1 MKIGAHTS
9 TAGGYSKA
17 VERVSQIG
25 GNCLQIFSTSPRSW
39 KPADPDEKEEERF
52 KEALRGYSVSPV
64 YFHASY
70 LINLAGS
77 DEIQEKSVGALIA
90 ELQVAGRF
98 DIRGTTV
105 HLGSF
110 KKGRSQDGRK
120 PLFEEDESAYKDLL
134 DNIKEILKETPEET
148 LFIIENMGTRKIG
161 MSLEEIA
168 FIVEKINSSRVRVCL
183 DTCHLHAAGVDIST
197 ADRLDSFLRR
207 FDDLMGLSLLEF
219 FHIND
224 SKDEFGSLRDRHENV
239 GEGEIPE
246 SVFSLLLDHPKTKD
260 LPFITEAP
268 GFDGKGPDKKNI
280 DIIKG
285 LLGK

>member
-9 TAGGYSKA
+9 TAGGYSEA
-17 VERVSQIG
+17 VKRVSQIG

-39 KPADPDEKEEERF
+39 KPADPDEKEKDKF
-52 KEALRGYSVSPV
+52 KEAMEDHSVSPV

-70 LINLAGS
+70 LVNLAGS
-77 DEIQEKSVGALIA
+77 EEVQEKSVGALVA
-90 ELQVAGRF
+90 ELQVAGDF
-98 DIRGTTV
+98 GVKGTTV

-110 KKGRSQDGRK
+110 KKGRSQDGQK

-134 DNIKEILKETPEET
+134 ANIKEILKETPEET

-168 FIVEKINSSRVRVCL
+168 FIVEKLNSSRVRVCL

-197 ADRLDSFLRR
+197 ADRLDSFLGK
-207 FDDLMGLSLLEF
+207 FDDLMGLSMLEF

-224 SKDEFGSLRDRHENV
+224 SKDDFGSLRDRHENI
-239 GEGEIPE
+239 GKGEIPQ
-246 SVFSLLLDHPKTKD
+246 SVFSLLLNHSKTKD
-260 LPFITEAP
+260 LPFITEVP
-268 GFDGKGPDKKNI
+268 GFEGKGPDKKSI

-285 LLGK
+285 FLEK